1 MLWGC
6 FSAKGPGRLIC
17 VKERMNGAMYREILS
32 ENLLPSARALNM
44 KRGWVFQHDNDPK
57 HTARAMKEWLRKK
70 HFKALEWPSQSPDLN
85 PIENLWR
92 ELKVRVAQRQKLRVA
107 QNITALEEICMEE
120 TLPVALLSS
129 VACELA
135 PLKIVFLC
143 VFFSIFISL
152 FIRVTSAMIMYDKRT
167 LLDIGQ
173 RYTNLIQ
180 DTLYTDPAWP
190 LEILRSTEADKG
202 RLNNT
207 RRRRKHRGKRAGIRN
222 RLRKRAH
229 SPPLPSILLAN
240 VQSLDNKMDD
250 LRARISFQRDI
261 RDCNI
266 ICLSETWLTPSVP
279 DNAVTPS
286 DNFSVFRMDRT
297 AEAGKTKGGGVCFFI
312 NKKWCD
318 PRNISILSRSCSPHL
333 EHLSIICR
341 PFYLPREFSSTVVTA
356 VYIPPQAD
364 SSLALSKLHD
374 ELSGYINIH
383 PDAACIVAGDFNKAN
398 LKKVIPNFHQHIS
411 CPTRGLNTLDHCYTQ
426 FKNAYKAHSLP
437 AFGKSDHAAIFL
449 TPDYKQRILQE
460 PPVKREVT
468 RWSPHSE
475 ATLQASLDDVD
486 WDMFRASSSDVSEF
500 TEVALSFVNT
510 LTEQATETV
519 TIKTFS
525 NQKPWVDRT
534 IRDAVNHRTAAY
546 NAGILSGNMSE
557 YKSSCYALRRAVRAA
572 KRRYSERIESH
583 FQLNDSRRMWQGL
596 KTICSSGNNNS
607 VEVRADPLLA
617 VELNNFYGR
626 FECNSGAILPSSASR
641 SSRQSSNDYA
651 ITLSEDDVR
660 RELRR
665 VNVRKAAG
673 PDGIT
678 GRVLRSCADQLAGL
692 FTSIFNESLATSVV
706 PTPFKKSVIIP
717 VPKNSKLSCLNDYRP
732 VALTST
738 VMKVFERLLKK
749 HICSS
754 IPATLDP
761 LQFAYRP
768 NRSTDDAISQVLHS
782 SLTHIDSKNG
792 NYVRL
797 LFIDYSSA
805 FNTIVP
811 TKLAVK
817 LSDLGLNTSLCDW
830 IQDFLTA
837 RPQVVKVG
845 QFTSNSIT
853 LNIGAPQG
861 CVLSPLLY
869 SLYTHDCVSSHSSTS
884 IIKFADDTVVLG
896 LINND
901 DKTAYLDEVERLTT
915 WCQDNCLSLNVS
927 KTKELIVDFRKRQQ
941 RPYTPLMISGTP
953 VERVSSFKYLGVN
966 ISEDL
971 TWTTHIQTQ
980 VKKARQRLYHLRQLR
995 KFRVSPAILKTF
1007 YSGAIE
1013 SVLTQCISVWYGNSS
1028 NQDCKAL
1035 QRVVRLAERISGSTL
1050 PSLQG
1055 IYLKRCRSRAAKITK
1070 DSNHPGNHL
1079 FRLLPSGRRYRSLM
1093 AKTERLRKSFFPQA
1107 IRLLNTNSV
1116 P

>member
-1 MLWGC
+1 MC
-6 FSAKGPGRLIC
+6 F
-17 VKERMNGAMYREILS
+17 
-32 ENLLPSARALNM
+32 
-44 KRGWVFQHDNDPK
+44 F
-57 HTARAMKEWLRKK
+57 
-70 HFKALEWPSQSPDLN
+70 F
-85 PIENLWR
+85 
-92 ELKVRVAQRQKLRVA
+92 
-107 QNITALEEICMEE
+107 
-120 TLPVALLSS
+120 
-129 VACELA
+129 
-135 PLKIVFLC
+135 
-143 VFFSIFISL
+143 FFSIFTSL
-152 FIRVTSAMIMYDKRT
+152 FIRVTFAMIMYDKRT

-207 RRRRKHRGKRAGIRN
+207 RMRRKHRGKRAGIRN

-460 PPVKREVT
+460 PPVEREVT

-717 VPKNSKLSCLNDYRP
+717 VPKNSKPSCLNDYRP

-901 DKTAYLDEVERLTT
+901 DETAYLDEVERLTT

-941 RPYTPLMISGTP
+941 QPYTPLMISGTP

-1007 YSGAIE
+1007 YSGAID

-1035 QRVVRLAERISGSTL
+1035 QRVVRLAERISGSAL